1 MKGFIAQETGV
12 DVLNRGVASNF
23 DYLAGTNFDAA
34 YAAGI
39 NNMSC
44 LTPSPNTD
52 ALFLDEQSY
61 GLSESM
67 LALNEDFAEF
77 ALAPINVSLI
87 NSDSNIFFYLPFEG
101 LGSQRLLKNLNIA
114 SQILAPLLDRNNQ
127 NYIGVGSVGVD
138 INDIREFLKSF
149 GGNYGGNT
157 TKALIDSVFDWN
169 LNLNNISD
177 ALIRDSISIG
187 GNYIQKSLTSLLG
200 KSSLGLSSSVVAGL
214 AAWGIKELATEI
226 YEVSTGRD
234 IHFGFGGERVA
245 SVKTQERD
253 VELYKPSRD
262 FWSGLF
268 NTDGLNDSLLLTDK
282 FGNFGGFGD
291 NGLAAAWSTSQQG
304 WVHSKTGEIY
314 KGSVVEVRFQDFIR
328 SGRNTISQPQ
338 MPPSV
343 KAADIA
349 LKNYGLRYNKS
360 KHRWEDKKGK
370 VVDTDFLGESARK
383 ELNSIASQITG
394 KRLNHE
400 EGDDTYKEL
409 RNLLSVFGADIYWTV
424 TEWGEI
430 RPIFPLTS
438 LEAGEIVMAFQA
450 LAHALDQY
458 SIGAPQTFDPY
469 AIERQITQ
477 VILAQQEMMEN
488 LLNTYD
494 EWVRKAKRYSR
505 KNETYPIVYL

>member
-1 MKGFIAQETGV
+1 MKGFIAQESGL

-114 SQILAPLLDRNNQ
+114 SQMIAPLLDKYSRGN
-127 NYIGVGSVGVD
+127 IGIGGVDVD

-157 TKALIDSVFDWN
+157 TKALIDSVFDWS
-169 LNLNNISD
+169 LNLNNIGD

-200 KSSLGLSSSVVAGL
+200 KSSLGLSSSLVAGL

-226 YEVSTGRD
+226 YEVSTGKD

-245 SVKTQERD
+245 SVKTPERD

-262 FWSGLF
+262 FWTGLF
-268 NTDGLNDSLLLTDK
+268 NTDGLNDSWILNDK
-282 FGNFGGFGD
+282 SGNFGGFGD
-291 NGLAAAWSTSQQG
+291 NGLAAAWSASQQG

-328 SGRNTISQPQ
+328 SGRNTTFQPQ

-343 KAADIA
+343 RAADIA

-360 KHRWEDKKGK
+360 KHRWEDKKGRE
-370 VVDTDFLGESARK
+370 VDTAFLGEDTKRELDALGKQIDGER
-383 ELNSIASQITG
+383 LNSHSGNDFEELQNLMTLHGAS
-394 KRLNHE
+394 L
-400 EGDDTYKEL
+400 
-409 RNLLSVFGADIYWTV
+409 YWEI

-430 RPIFPLTS
+430 RPLIPLIELPFWEIEQAFSSLAFS
-438 LEAGEIVMAFQA
+438 LEIYGVRQ
-450 LAHALDQY
+450 
-458 SIGAPQTFDPY
+458 PFDPL
-469 AIERQITQ
+469 AILKQ
-477 VILAQQEMMEN
+477 VQEVLYAQQARMEN

-494 EWVRKAKRYSR
+494 GWVKKAKRYSR